1 MEDKIRYKEILL
13 PSEEP
18 FLSYSV
24 GESKSLA
31 PLSLVNI
38 FIGTNNCGKSRLLR
52 SLYMLKPFSYRTNS
66 HCTDTLYDLLSRL
79 NTELKLFFGDRNISQ
94 INNIE
99 AIRLEKDV
107 LYLFANEGYITIS
120 NNLYEGI
127 ESIFHTLDL
136 SMQGHKIVANN
147 FKEGSQFDTTDI
159 FRELRELVDKYKEEL
174 RSINPYPLSGANEEK
189 RYYIPVLRGM
199 RPLLDNQDRIKK
211 DLNVYEDRTKKD
223 YFDKDNLLEKMQI
236 FTGLELYQT
245 LKEKL
250 LGEPDERKQVRK
262 FEEFLSENFFE
273 NKEVTLIPREKEPKV
288 VHIKIG
294 EEPQFPIYN
303 LGDGLQ
309 NLIICTFNIFMEKER
324 CLFFIEEPD
333 MFMHPSM
340 QRAFLE
346 VLSKVDR
353 HQYFITSHSNHFL
366 DMTIDFANISV
377 FHFSKHEDTQ
387 PQFHIRPSSPRDRQ
401 ILLDLGVRNSSV
413 FITNATIW
421 VEGITDRLY
430 LKAYMKKYID
440 ELELSEPEKYS
451 ELIKLKEDYHYSFVE
466 YQGANLTHWSFD
478 PDEDDDEYKI
488 RAKSICGHAFLIAD
502 GDIGSHLKGDRK
514 AVYEKMLGERFLVLQ
529 VKEIENLIPVEIL
542 KKVVAEKFKKYE
554 GNIERIKYKDY
565 AKPDTPIGRYL
576 DRLLKAIPEGK
587 TIFAAI
593 NKSKSKS
600 EGSGTIKSK
609 SPFCDDAIRFMQN
622 SEWTL
627 TDDLKDICVN
637 IFKHIITQNK
647 NS

>member
-413 FITNATIW
+413 FISNATIW

-440 ELELSEPEKYS
+440 ELERSDPEKHR
-451 ELIKLKEDYHYSFVE
+451 ELVKLKEDYHYSFVE
-466 YQGANLTHWSFD
+466 YQGANLTHWNFD
-478 PDEDDDEYKI
+478 PDDDDTYNMK
-488 RAKSICGHAFLIAD
+488 ASYICSQAFLIAD
-502 GDIGSHLKGDRK
+502 GDIGSEIKGNRK
-514 AVYEKMLGERFLVLQ
+514 AIYEEMLGNRFLALQ

-542 KKVVAEKFKKYE
+542 RQVVAKQFKKY
-554 GNIERIKYKDY
+554 GVNTDLIKYEDY
-565 AKPDTPIGRYL
+565 ARLDTPIGKYL
-576 DRLLKAIPEGK
+576 DDLLPLSQNSL
-587 TIFAAI
+587 FATESGTFTSYYKGTVCDNAVKI
-593 NKSKSKS
+593 MKNPKS
-600 EGSGTIKSK
+600 EWS
-609 SPFCDDAIRFMQN
+609 
-622 SEWTL
+622 L
-627 TDDLKDICVN
+627 TGDLEYICEN
-637 IFKHIITQNK
+637 IFKHIITQNQ

>member
-18 FLSYSV
+18 FLNYSV
-24 GESKSLA
+24 GKSKLLE

-38 FIGTNNCGKSRLLR
+38 FIGSNNCGKSRLIR
-52 SLYMLKPFSYRTNS
+52 SLFSLKFLRYKTNKYDA
-66 HCTDTLYDLLSRL
+66 TDCYSLLQKLDREFQFVFTNTHPNVKEVGGISIKYIEEKLQTQDKNFIDCNNPIHKVIEEILQTLIEITETTVKKEALYANPIKFISKNFKKEFDKL
-79 NTELKLFFGDRNISQ
+79 NIDLKL
-94 INNIE
+94 
-99 AIRLEKDV
+99 
-107 LYLFANEGYITIS
+107 
-120 NNLYEGI
+120 
-127 ESIFHTLDL
+127 
-136 SMQGHKIVANN
+136 
-147 FKEGSQFDTTDI
+147 GSE
-159 FRELRELVDKYKEEL
+159 R
-174 RSINPYPLSGANEEK
+174 
-189 RYYIPVLRGM
+189 RYYIPSLRGM
-199 RPLLDNQDRIKK
+199 RPLLEDQNISYKNRIKK
-211 DLNVYEDRTKKD
+211 EHNVYENRTKKD
-223 YFDKDNLLEKMQI
+223 YFGKDTLLENMKI

-250 LGEPDERKQVRK
+250 LGEPNERKQVK
-262 FEEFLSENFFE
+262 EFEEFLSENFFE

-413 FITNATIW
+413 FISNATIW

>member
-1 MEDKIRYKEILL
+1 
-13 PSEEP
+13 
-18 FLSYSV
+18 
-24 GESKSLA
+24 
-31 PLSLVNI
+31 
-38 FIGTNNCGKSRLLR
+38 
-52 SLYMLKPFSYRTNS
+52 
-66 HCTDTLYDLLSRL
+66 
-79 NTELKLFFGDRNISQ
+79 
-94 INNIE
+94 
-99 AIRLEKDV
+99 
-107 LYLFANEGYITIS
+107 
-120 NNLYEGI
+120 YE
-127 ESIFHTLDL
+127 
-136 SMQGHKIVANN
+136 N
-147 FKEGSQFDTTDI
+147 
-159 FRELRELVDKYKEEL
+159 
-174 RSINPYPLSGANEEK
+174 
-189 RYYIPVLRGM
+189 
-199 RPLLDNQDRIKK
+199 
-211 DLNVYEDRTKKD
+211 RTKKD
-223 YFDKDNLLEKMQI
+223 YFGKDTLLENMKI

-250 LGEPDERKQVRK
+250 LGEPNERKQVK
-262 FEEFLSENFFE
+262 EFEEFLSENFFE

-413 FITNATIW
+413 FISNATIW

-576 DRLLKAIPEGK
+576 D
-587 TIFAAI
+587 
-593 NKSKSKS
+593 
-600 EGSGTIKSK
+600 
-609 SPFCDDAIRFMQN
+609 
-622 SEWTL
+622 
-627 TDDLKDICVN
+627 
-637 IFKHIITQNK
+637 
-647 NS
+647 

>member
-18 FLSYSV
+18 FLNYSV

-38 FIGTNNCGKSRLLR
+38 FIGSNNCGKSRLLR
-52 SLYMLKPFSYRTNS
+52 SLFSINDFQYNTNHYS
-66 HCTDTLYDLLSRL
+66 YKDLYSLLA
-79 NTELKLFFGDRNISQ
+79 E
-94 INNIE
+94 
-99 AIRLEKDV
+99 
-107 LYLFANEGYITIS
+107 
-120 NNLYEGI
+120 
-127 ESIFHTLDL
+127 L
-136 SMQGHKIVANN
+136 SMECRQAFHSGISEVGGISLEYIIEVLPSNLDNYIDGKSPIYKTIETIIEKLVLIDSHTATINYMHFSDSSIPPLAKTVSDSIKKSAKK
-147 FKEGSQFDTTDI
+147 FKQKFND
-159 FRELRELVDKYKEEL
+159 LN
-174 RSINPYPLSGANEEK
+174 INQNLENEK
-189 RYYIPVLRGM
+189 HYYLPILRGM
-199 RPLLDNQDRIKK
+199 RPLDVDDQH
-211 DLNVYEDRTKKD
+211 LNFYGERTKWD
-223 YFDKDNLLEKMQI
+223 YFRSSDSLTDKMQI
-236 FTGLELYQT
+236 FTGLELYQS

-250 LGEPDERKQVRK
+250 LGEPEERLLVRK
-262 FEEFLSENFFE
+262 FEDFLSANFFE
-273 NKEVTLIPREKEPKV
+273 SKPVTLIPKEKSPKV

-294 EEPQFPIYN
+294 NEPQYPIYQ

-309 NLIICTFNIFMEKER
+309 NLIICTFNIFTEKER

-333 MFMHPSM
+333 MFMHPSL
-340 QRAFLE
+340 QRSFLE
-346 VLSKVDR
+346 VLSEYDQ

-366 DMTIDFANISV
+366 DMTIDFDNISV

-421 VEGITDRLY
+421 VEGKTDRLY

-440 ELELSEPEKYS
+440 ELKNSDHEKHS

-478 PDEDDDEYKI
+478 PDEKETKEIKASYVC
-488 RAKSICGHAFLIAD
+488 AHAFLIAD
-502 GDIGSHLKGDRK
+502 GDVATKGDRK
-514 AVYEKMLGERFLVLQ
+514 QVYTDMLGDRFYLLE

-542 KKVVAEKFKKYE
+542 RKVVAEKFKEYE
-554 GNIERIKYKDY
+554 GNIEHINYEDY
-565 AKPDTPIGRYL
+565 AKLDTPIGKYL
-576 DRLLKAIPEGK
+576 DSLLKAIPEGK
-587 TIFAAI
+587 TVFAAI
-593 NKSKSKS
+593 NKSKIKS

-609 SPFCDDAIRFMQN
+609 GTFCDDAIKFMQN
-622 SEWTL
+622 LECEWAL
-627 TDDLKDICVN
+627 NDDLKAICEK
-637 IFKHIITQNK
+637 IFNHIITQNN